1 MNDRS
6 AAPAAEGRV
15 VVGVDGSEPSLR
27 ALDRAAEEAGRRGVT
42 LELVHSAGWPRR
54 SRVPVTEADT
64 ERIRVAAA
72 AVLDEAGQRALGQAP
87 GLRVV
92 AQVHTEALAPDVL
105 VKASRSAALTVVGT
119 RGHGGFAGLLIGSVS
134 LRVATHCEGP
144 LLVVGDSREG
154 GGADRGTVLVGMHT
168 EADEP
173 ALRFGFEEATRRGSS
188 LRVLHAWS
196 QPRVPGRLQLPPDE
210 ARQAHAAASKQV
222 REMVDPVSKEHPGVE
237 VSADEQGG
245 SPAATLIE
253 ASRAADVLV
262 IAVHRRQHRRQHR
275 PLGLQLGSVAHAVLH
290 HAHCP
295 VVLVPTRGS

>member
-27 ALDRAAEEAGRRGVT
+27 ALDMAAEEAGRRGVA
-42 LELVHSAGWPRR
+42 LEMAISAGWPRR

-64 ERIRVAAA
+64 ERIKAAA
-72 AVLDEAGQRALGQAP
+72 ATVLDDAGKRAHEHRP
-87 GLRVV
+87 GLRVM
-92 AQVHTEALAPDVL
+92 AQIHTEALAADTL
-105 VKASRSAALTVVGT
+105 VKASKSAALTVVGT

-144 LLVVGDSREG
+144 LLVVGDSRKG
-154 GGADRGTVLVGMHT
+154 GGTERGTVMVGLHS
-168 EADEP
+168 ESDEP
-173 ALRFGFEEATRRGSS
+173 ALRFGFEEAARRGSS
-188 LRVLHAWS
+188 LRVLHAWH
-196 QPRVPGRLQLPPDE
+196 QPRMPGRLQVPPSE
-210 ARQAHAAASKQV
+210 AQQARSAASDLV
-222 REMVDPVSKEHPGVE
+222 RTMVDPVTKDHPGVE

-262 IAVHRRQHRRQHR
+262 IAVHRHQHRR
-275 PLGLQLGSVAHAVLH
+275 LGLQLGSVAHAVLH

-295 VVLVPTRGS
+295 VVLVPTKTG